1 MRERSKIFFRE
12 YRLYK
17 KRTMEDK
24 IYIMEVKIY
33 LIVSKEVNSLV
44 MLTSVLV

>member
-1 MRERSKIFFRE
+1 
-12 YRLYK
+12 
-17 KRTMEDK
+17 MEDK